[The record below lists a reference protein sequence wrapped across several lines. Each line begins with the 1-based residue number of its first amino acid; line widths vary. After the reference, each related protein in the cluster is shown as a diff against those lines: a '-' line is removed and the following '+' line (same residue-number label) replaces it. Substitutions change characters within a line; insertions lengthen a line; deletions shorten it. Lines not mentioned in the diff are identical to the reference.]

1 MYMEEIIVNP
11 STANAKSDKRP
22 FFMDTLKRL
31 IQEKPLGAFGA
42 LVVLVFLLLGIFA
55 NKIAPY
61 GYNAMD
67 LAARLS
73 PPSATHLLGTDNLGR
88 DMLSRIIYGARISM
102 FVGLGVA
109 AIGTVLCVII
119 GTVSGYC
126 GGAVDF
132 VIQRFM
138 DSWMCLPALVV
149 VLTVIAII
157 GPGLLPVIIVLG
169 IQAGIGGR
177 VRLIRSA
184 VIAIKKNLYVEA
196 AKVLGMSTP
205 HIILRHILPNI
216 TAIIIVIFTL
226 EMGNA
231 IIAEA
236 TLSFLGFGVPP
247 PLPSWGSMLS
257 LSARSYMLTAP
268 WMVLWPG
275 LCLAIVVYGINML
288 GDALRDLMDPRLRG
302 GLGSYTKRNK
312 LLVKRAKTADK

>member
-1 MYMEEIIVNP
+1 MEEIIVNP
-11 STANAKSDKRP
+11 STENAESAKRP
-22 FFMDTLKRL
+22 FIMDTIKRL

-42 LVVLVFLLLGIFA
+42 LIVLVFLLLGIFA

-67 LAARLS
+67 LAARLG
-73 PPSATHLLGTDNLGR
+73 PPSAAHLLGTDNLGR

-102 FVGLGVA
+102 YVGLGVA
-109 AIGTVLCVII
+109 TIGTVLCVII
-119 GTVSGYC
+119 GTVSGFC
-126 GGAVDF
+126 GGIVDF

-138 DSWMCLPALVV
+138 DSWMCVPALVV
-149 VLTVIAII
+149 VLTIIAVI

-205 HIILRHILPNI
+205 HVILRHILPNI

-226 EMGNA
+226 EMGGA

-257 LSARSYMLTAP
+257 LSARSFMLTAP

-288 GDALRDLMDPRLRG
+288 GDAFRDLMDPRLRG
-302 GLGSYTKRNK
+302 GLGSYINKNK
-312 LLVKRAKTADK
+312 LPAKRANTTNK

>member
-1 MYMEEIIVNP
+1 MEETIVYP
-11 STANAKSDKRP
+11 STEIAKSDKRP
-22 FFMDTLKRL
+22 FITDTVKRL

-73 PPSATHLLGTDNLGR
+73 PPSAKHLLGTDNLGR
-88 DMLSRIIYGARISM
+88 DLLSRIIYGARISM

-119 GTVSGYC
+119 GTVSGFC
-126 GGAVDF
+126 GGIVDF

-149 VLTVIAII
+149 VLTIIAVI

-169 IQAGIGGR
+169 IQAGIGWR

-205 HIILRHILPNI
+205 RVIFRHVLPNI

-226 EMGNA
+226 EMGGA

-257 LSARSYMLTAP
+257 LSARSFMLTAP

-275 LCLAIVVYGINML
+275 LCLAVVVYGINML

-302 GLGSYTKRNK
+302 GLGSYNKKNK
-312 LLVKRAKTADK
+312 LVAKRANTTNK